1 MIAFHTQYCDDDSRQ
16 MDAFRGAA
24 EKGILQTKHFTAA
37 AAADIA
43 IAHRHGWPSHTSWL
57 TGMSHT
63 QEMEGN

>member
-1 MIAFHTQYCDDDSRQ
+1 

-43 IAHRHGWPSHTSWL
+43 IAHRPTWMAIAYFVANWDVTHT
-57 TGMSHT
+57 
-63 QEMEGN
+63 GNGGKLSNS